1 MGNNIKRIL
10 AKLFYVIAFMLFQ
23 SCIRNPDITSPESI
37 VFAKTNDGVLNAGAL
52 FTSPDDSARSI
63 VIIWIHGWGAN
74 FYSPTYVEIARTLA
88 KKGCPCIT
96 ANTRMHDIGFNIGET
111 KTMRIRGGGYWGKPN
126 EQTEDINAWI
136 NFAESYGFKK
146 VILAGHSAGWAAVRN
161 YQAIKQDSRVTGLIL
176 ASGMVNPGTEK
187 ADSVLLL
194 QAKELVDAG
203 HGDDLLRIP
212 NRRFPSFISA
222 ATFLDDI
229 STPAELND
237 FFGVNLSNPGIIKIN
252 CPILAFFGTRD
263 DVGTENDLELI
274 KSSIR
279 RFQSRISI
287 NTAMIQDADHM
298 YTGKENQV
306 AETIADWIHG
316 QVITGSNDKRVP

>member
-1 MGNNIKRIL
+1 MSNNIFKRFL
-10 AKLFYVIAFMLFQ
+10 ATLFFVMAFMLFQ
-23 SCIRNPDITSPESI
+23 SCMRKPDIKSPESI
-37 VFAKTNDGVLNAGAL
+37 VFAKTNDGVLNGGAL
-52 FTSPDDSARSI
+52 FTSPNDSIRSI

-88 KKGCPCIT
+88 KKGYPCIT

-146 VILAGHSAGWAAVRN
+146 VILVGHSAGWAAVRN
-161 YQAIKQDSRVTGLIL
+161 YQAIKQDPRVIGLVL
-176 ASGMVNPGTEK
+176 ASGMVSPGTEK
-187 ADSVLLL
+187 TDSVLLH
-194 QAKELVDAG
+194 QARELVYAG

-222 ATFLDDI
+222 ATFLDEA
-229 STPAELND
+229 STPLELND
-237 FFGVNLSNPGIIKIN
+237 FFGVRIPNPAIIKIN

-274 KSSIR
+274 KSGIQ
-279 RFQSRISI
+279 RFQSRISV
-287 NTAMIQDADHM
+287 NTVMIQNADHM
-298 YTGKENQV
+298 YTGEENQV
-306 AETIADWIHG
+306 AETIANWIHG
-316 QVITGSNDKRVP
+316 QVTTGSNDK